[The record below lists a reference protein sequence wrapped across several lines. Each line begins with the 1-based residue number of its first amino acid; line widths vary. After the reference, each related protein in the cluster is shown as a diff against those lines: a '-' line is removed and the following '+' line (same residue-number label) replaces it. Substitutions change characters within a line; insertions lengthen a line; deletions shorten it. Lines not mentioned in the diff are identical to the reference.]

1 MLEDRKNVVDFIF
14 TITERARAAF
24 YLIVSEKVLEGIGV
38 NQDEYPFVREVLNKC
53 WNWLAGQNITPEE
66 LWTCLESEEEFTI
79 SDVEWKVKDNK
90 EKLPIIKTITV
101 ALMYVIWRAFE
112 KDGEGLPESIEEVD
126 EGAIKYLV
134 EYANECVGFKA
145 IWIDEL
151 KDYMVKNYK
160 ISENEYGEPI
170 EKNIMTE
177 VAKCFK

>member
-1 MLEDRKNVVDFIF
+1 MK
-14 TITERARAAF
+14 
-24 YLIVSEKVLEGIGV
+24 
-38 NQDEYPFVREVLNKC
+38 
-53 WNWLAGQNITPEE
+53 
-66 LWTCLESEEEFTI
+66 SEEEFTI

-101 ALMYVIWRAFE
+101 ALMYVIWRAFK

-126 EGAIKYLV
+126 EDAIKYLV
-134 EYANECVGFKA
+134 EYVNECVGFKA

-151 KDYMVKNYK
+151 KDYMVKNYE
-160 ISENEYGEPI
+160 ISENHYGKPI